1 MTKQRTQRLS
11 ERRMPPPGWAEAVVN
26 AAPPGSRDRQLVEV
40 LYSTGARITDV
51 LNLQWR
57 DIEFAHARAYVRQKK
72 NGSWYYMRFSPAA
85 LGALQQRKNAGLP
98 RPFGMSRAT
107 AHRIVRHLCDQA
119 GVKPLGPHGFRH
131 SLARRILDRTGNVR
145 LAQQILGHASVES
158 IMAYTELMPD
168 QVDEAHARLW
178 K

>member
-1 MTKQRTQRLS
+1 MTKRTQRLS
-11 ERRMPPPGWAEAVVN
+11 ERRMPPPGWAKAVVD
-26 AAPPGSRDRQLVEV
+26 AAVPGSRDRQLVEV

-51 LNLQWR
+51 LNLEWR
-57 DIEFAHARAYVRQKK
+57 DIEFAHARAFVKQKK

-85 LGALQQRKNAGLP
+85 LSALTARQKTGMP
-98 RPFGMSRAT
+98 RPFAMSRAT
-107 AHRIVRHLCDQA
+107 AHRIVRRLCDQA

-131 SLARRILDRTGNVR
+131 SLARRILDQTGNVR

-158 IMAYTELMPD
+158 IMPYTELMPD
-168 QVDEAHARLW
+168 QVDEAHAKLW